1 MVCGCIISSLL
12 SSRIADDSSKLDEE
26 QHQDEISST
35 TENGEQLNSTISD
48 DFVLDDEAFPAEA
61 ETGSQLT
68 DNRVVLVLN
77 GAEHELDGDGLFE
90 HTKYEISDYPEG
102 MGSNPG
108 ELFFIP
114 GWMHAVLKMFLN
126 T

>member
-26 QHQDEISST
+26 QHQGEISST
-35 TENGEQLNSTISD
+35 DGDVDQLNSTISD

-77 GAEHELDGDGLFE
+77 GAEHELDGDDLFE
-90 HTKYEISDYPEG
+90 NTKYEISEDPEG
-102 MGSNPG
+102 VGLNPG

-114 GWMHAVLKMFLN
+114 GWITAVLKMFLN